1 MKRSS
6 RHSKERKLVS
16 CFLSLLFC
24 ILNGS
29 NLFVCGMFF
38 VVIEGLLA
46 FDKDSFSLSSFLFLS
61 IVSAV
66 TASSYILIREL
77 LYKLI
82 HYLGYRA
89 QPDLKVI
96 RIRRGLDISFP
107 VFEKYGQDYRSLYT
121 RRSKKLQ
128 IGYLLICL
136 GYFSGLSLIMIT
148 FTVLLRGLFVLLEL
162 ESKLS
167 SSEYKQFL
175 GFLIYMGV
183 FVLLFTGQKYWKK
196 IVEALK
202 KRANVTVL
210 AVEHGYPIFATKEEA

>member
-16 CFLSLLFC
+16 WFLSILFC
-24 ILNGS
+24 ILNGG

-38 VVIEGLLA
+38 VVIEGLLV

-77 LYKLI
+77 LYKLL
-82 HYLGYRA
+82 HCLGYRA

-96 RIRRGLDISFP
+96 RMRRGFDISFP
-107 VFEKYGQDYRSLYT
+107 VFKKYNQDYRLLY
-121 RRSKKLQ
+121 RKRSKKPQ
-128 IGYLLICL
+128 IGYFLICL
-136 GYFSGLSLIMIT
+136 GYFSGLSLLMIT
-148 FTVLLRGLFVLLEL
+148 FTVLLRGLFELLEL
-162 ESKLS
+162 ASKLS
-167 SSEYKQFL
+167 SSDYKQFL
-175 GFLIYMGV
+175 GFLVYMGV
-183 FVLLFTGQKYWKK
+183 FVLLFKGLKYWKK
-196 IVEALK
+196 IVKALK
-202 KRANVTVL
+202 KRENVTVL